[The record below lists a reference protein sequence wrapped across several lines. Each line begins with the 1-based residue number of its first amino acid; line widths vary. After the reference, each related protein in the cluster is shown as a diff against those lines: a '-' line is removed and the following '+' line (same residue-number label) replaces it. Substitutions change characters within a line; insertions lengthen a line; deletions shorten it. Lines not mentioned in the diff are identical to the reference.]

1 MNFNSLTPEMKQAI
15 VEQMIRD
22 AFSSKAIHLLGDNV
36 AKGLHKLANA
46 TQATTDATAKWGGTA
61 QIIAIPTI
69 KRAAVAV
76 RTPLSEFTSRVVA
89 GARSG
94 FKAATAR

>member
-22 AFSSKAIHLLGDNV
+22 AFSKAIHLLGDNV